1 MPRHTIRQAKRDDL
15 AFPVR
20 VKVRV
25 PREGLG
31 PLLDRMQV
39 WLRENVG
46 AFDHACHS
54 QPGLACDTAAC
65 YCRAAEVALQF
76 WRAFSAVQLADILAS
91 LACRSERCSKK
102 AKKSDDSGGRNIF
115 FLIDCSGR

>member
-15 AFPVR
+15 AFPLR

-31 PLLDRMQV
+31 PLLDRMQA

-46 AFDHACHS
+46 VFDHACHS
-54 QPGLACDTAAC
+54 QPGLACDT
-65 YCRAAEVALQF
+65 VAFYFRNPEKALAF
-76 WRAFSAVQLADILAS
+76 VRAFPEAKLADGLGNPAY
-91 LACRSERCSKK
+91 RP
-102 AKKSDDSGGRNIF
+102 DGR
-115 FLIDCSGR
+115 